1 MFPPLAFVLAAQRT
15 PRHCVREL
23 TSSSSSTSC
32 VKHFAIC
39 MLVNPADQT
48 LPVQLFVVLVVG
60 LLQQSDSV
68 LLRIDNIINTM
79 VCIDIVDI

>member
-1 MFPPLAFVLAAQRT
+1 MCEAFCNLHA
-15 PRHCVREL
+15 CK
-23 TSSSSSTSC
+23 SC
-32 VKHFAIC
+32 R
-39 MLVNPADQT
+39 PA
-48 LPVQLFVVLVVG
+48 LPVQLFAVLVVG